1 MNEPTLLASGRDADV
16 FALDRRRVLRRYR
29 DGGDTAPEAAV
40 MAYLSSVGYPVP
52 TVHSASGPEMVLERL
67 DGETLLGALLAGR
80 IDVDPAADLLV
91 DLHDRLHALP
101 ARLSTDP
108 ADRILHLDLHPLNV
122 MLTSRGP
129 VLIDWR
135 NAIEGQADF
144 DVAMTALIFAE
155 VAVGEDVQ
163 LADPGRL
170 MLAAFQQRVQPPRA
184 SQLRRALDLRRVNP
198 TLTATEK
205 AALGRAA
212 ALVQIRP
219 D

>member
-1 MNEPTLLASGRDADV
+1 M
-16 FALDRRRVLRRYR
+16 
-29 DGGDTAPEAAV
+29 
-40 MAYLSSVGYPVP
+40 
-52 TVHSASGPEMVLERL
+52 
-67 DGETLLGALLAGR
+67 
-80 IDVDPAADLLV
+80 

-129 VLIDWR
+129 VVIDWR
-135 NAIEGQADF
+135 NATEGPADF

-155 VAVGEDVQ
+155 VAVGEDTQ

-170 MLAAFQQRVQPPRA
+170 GLAAFQRQASPPRT
-184 SQLRRALDLRRVNP
+184 SQLRRALEMRRVNP

-205 AALGRAA
+205 AALDRAA
-212 ALVQIRP
+212 ALVLTRT

>member
-29 DGGDTAPEAAV
+29 EGGDTAPEAAV
-40 MAYLSSVGYPVP
+40 MAYLSGAGYPVP
-52 TVHSASGPEMVLERL
+52 EVHSAVGPEMVLERL
-67 DGETLLGALLAGR
+67 DGETLLDALLAGR

-108 ADRILHLDLHPLNV
+108 TDRILHLDLHPLNV

-129 VLIDWR
+129 VVIDWR
-135 NAIEGQADF
+135 NAIEGPADF

-155 VAVGEDVQ
+155 VAVGELGV

-170 MLAAFQQRVQPPRA
+170 ALTAFQQRAQPPRA

-205 AALGRAA
+205 AALDRAA
-212 ALVQIRP
+212 ALVRTRP